1 MIKTCSGFQRNELIS
16 MDHEKRGGTAL
27 PRGRAPKPTPPPD
40 RSFYASGKAFGR
52 FGIRSF
58 TPRIMPEPHS
68 HGHIEFNWLTGGSM
82 DYLFGGE
89 ACTIRQNRL
98 VAFWAGIPHQTVALH
113 EAGDARQLNIYL
125 PMDAFL
131 EMPQLGRLT
140 ETLMGGAIIQLA
152 PECIGLETLERWH
165 GDYRSGNSLRADL
178 VRTEIGTMFRRAAI
192 TGWDVLLPAWVEQ
205 AAGGRTRT
213 GSPVRYVVRMVRHIV
228 ENIAE
233 PLSAQSVARVVG
245 LHPNYATNLFTK
257 VMRIPV
263 QKFVT
268 RVRLIRARSL
278 LFDGSLS
285 IANVAFQSGFVS
297 QTQFY
302 EHFRK
307 AYGMTP
313 SQMRKHTIEG

>member
-1 MIKTCSGFQRNELIS
+1 MIDDAAVIARRVR
-16 MDHEKRGGTAL
+16 EKA
-27 PRGRAPKPTPPPD
+27 PRPTPRPD
-40 RSFYASGKAFGR
+40 RSFYSSGKAFGR

-58 TPRIMPEPHS
+58 APQIMPQPHS
-68 HGHIEFNWLTGGSM
+68 HGHIEFNWLTHGVM
-82 DYLFGGE
+82 DYVFDGGPVE
-89 ACTIRQNRL
+89 VGADRL
-98 VAFWAGIPHQTVALH
+98 IAFWAGIPHQTVGLRDT
-113 EAGDARQLNIYL
+113 GDGRQLNIYL

-140 ETLMGGAIIQLA
+140 ETLMGGGVIQLK
-152 PECIGLETLERWH
+152 PDCIGLETLDRWH
-165 GDYRSGNSLRADL
+165 QDYRSGNALRSDI
-178 VRTEIGTMFRRAAI
+178 VRSEIGTMFRRAAI
-192 TGWDVLLPAWVEQ
+192 TGWDTLLPAWVERT
-205 AAGGRTRT
+205 GTRTRT

-228 ENIAE
+228 ENITD
-233 PLSAQSVARVVG
+233 PLSAEDIAQVVG

-257 VMRIPV
+257 VMHISV

-268 RVRLIRARSL
+268 RMRLIRARSL

-285 IANVAFQSGFVS
+285 IANVAFQAGFVS

-313 SQMRKHTIEG
+313 SQMRKDTIEG

>member
-1 MIKTCSGFQRNELIS
+1 MIVDIALRTP
-16 MDHEKRGGTAL
+16 GT
-27 PRGRAPKPTPPPD
+27 RERAPRPTPRPD
-40 RSFYASGKAFGR
+40 RSFYSSGKAFGR

-58 TPRIMPEPHS
+58 APQIMPYAHT
-68 HGHIEFNWLTGGSM
+68 HGHIEFNWLTRGTM
-82 DYLFGGE
+82 DYVFDGGPVTVG
-89 ACTIRQNRL
+89 ADRL
-98 VAFWAGIPHQTVALH
+98 VAFWAGIPHQTIGLSPDTLM
-113 EAGDARQLNIYL
+113 GRQLNIYL

-140 ETLMGGAIIQLA
+140 ETLMGGGVIQLN
-152 PECIGLETLERWH
+152 PDCIGLETLDRWH
-165 GDYRSGNSLRADL
+165 QDYRSGNALRTDI
-178 VRTEIGTMFRRAAI
+178 VRSEIGTMFRRAAI
-192 TGWDVLLPAWVEQ
+192 TGWDTLLPAWVET
-205 AAGGRTRT
+205 AGTRTRT

-228 ENIAE
+228 ENITD
-233 PLSAQSVARVVG
+233 PLSAEDIARVVG

-257 VMRIPV
+257 VMHISV

-268 RVRLIRARSL
+268 RMRLIRARSL

-285 IANVAFQSGFVS
+285 VANVAFQAGFVS

-313 SQMRKHTIEG
+313 SQMRRDTIEG

>member
-1 MIKTCSGFQRNELIS
+1 MTVDSPVQ
-16 MDHEKRGGTAL
+16 
-27 PRGRAPKPTPPPD
+27 PRRVREGAPRPTPRPD
-40 RSFYASGKAFGR
+40 RSFYSSGKAFGR

-58 TPRIMPEPHS
+58 PPQIMPQPHS
-68 HGHIEFNWLTGGSM
+68 HGHIEFNWLTRGTM
-82 DYLFGGE
+82 DYVFDGGPVSVG
-89 ACTIRQNRL
+89 AGRL
-98 VAFWAGIPHQTVALH
+98 VAFWAGIPHQTVGLTGI
-113 EAGDARQLNIYL
+113 GDGRQLNIYL

-140 ETLMGGAIIQLA
+140 ETLMGGGVIQLS
-152 PECIGLETLERWH
+152 PDCIGLDTLERWH
-165 GDYRSGNSLRADL
+165 QDYRSGNALRTDI
-178 VRTEIGTMFRRAAI
+178 VRSEIGTMFRRAAI
-192 TGWDVLLPAWVEQ
+192 TGWDTLLPAWVERS
-205 AAGGRTRT
+205 GTRTRT

-228 ENIAE
+228 ENITDPLGAE
-233 PLSAQSVARVVG
+233 EIAKVVG

-257 VMRIPV
+257 VMHISV

-268 RVRLIRARSL
+268 RMRLIRARSL

-285 IANVAFQSGFVS
+285 IANVAFQAGFVS

-313 SQMRKHTIEG
+313 SQMRKDTIEG

>member
-1 MIKTCSGFQRNELIS
+1 MIVESATQVR
-16 MDHEKRGGTAL
+16 R
-27 PRGRAPKPTPPPD
+27 PRERAPKPTPRPD
-40 RSFYASGKAFGR
+40 RSFYSSGKAFGR

-58 TPRIMPEPHS
+58 APQIMPQPHS
-68 HGHIEFNWLTGGSM
+68 HGHIEFNWLTRGTM
-82 DYLFGGE
+82 DYVFDGGPVSVGSD
-89 ACTIRQNRL
+89 RL
-98 VAFWAGIPHQTVALH
+98 VAFWAGIPHQTVGLSADTLM
-113 EAGDARQLNIYL
+113 GRQLNIYL

-140 ETLMGGAIIQLA
+140 ETLMGGGVIQLN
-152 PECIGLETLERWH
+152 PDCIGLETLDRWH
-165 GDYRSGNSLRADL
+165 QDYRSGNALRTDI
-178 VRTEIGTMFRRAAI
+178 VRAEIGTMFRRAAI
-192 TGWDVLLPAWVEQ
+192 TGWDLLLPAWVEG
-205 AAGGRTRT
+205 AGTRTRT

-228 ENIAE
+228 ENITD
-233 PLSAQSVARVVG
+233 PLSAESIADVVG

-257 VMRIPV
+257 VMHISVVR
-263 QKFVT
+263 FVT
-268 RVRLIRARSL
+268 RMRLIRARSL

-313 SQMRKHTIEG
+313 SQMRKDTIEG

>member
-1 MIKTCSGFQRNELIS
+1 MIVESPVQPRS
-16 MDHEKRGGTAL
+16 AREKA
-27 PRGRAPKPTPPPD
+27 PRPTPRPD
-40 RSFYASGKAFGR
+40 RSFYSSGKAFGR

-58 TPRIMPEPHS
+58 APQIMPQPHS
-68 HGHIEFNWLTGGSM
+68 HGHIEFNWLTHGTM
-82 DYLFGGE
+82 DYVFDGGPVTVG
-89 ACTIRQNRL
+89 AGRL
-98 VAFWAGIPHQTVALH
+98 VAFWAGIPHQTVGLSDI
-113 EAGDARQLNIYL
+113 EDGRQLNIYL

-140 ETLMGGAIIQLA
+140 ETLMGGAVIQLN
-152 PECIGLETLERWH
+152 PDCIGLETLDRWH
-165 GDYRSGNSLRADL
+165 QDYRSGNALRTDI
-178 VRTEIGTMFRRAAI
+178 VRSEIGTMFRRAAI
-192 TGWDVLLPAWVEQ
+192 TGWDTLLPAWVEHS
-205 AAGGRTRT
+205 GTRTRT

-228 ENIAE
+228 ENITDPLGAE
-233 PLSAQSVARVVG
+233 DIARVVG

-257 VMRIPV
+257 VMHISV

-268 RVRLIRARSL
+268 RMRLIRARSL

-285 IANVAFQSGFVS
+285 IANVAFHAGFVS

-313 SQMRKHTIEG
+313 SQMRKDTIEG

>member
-1 MIKTCSGFQRNELIS
+1 MIVDTPIQPRRAR
-16 MDHEKRGGTAL
+16 EKA
-27 PRGRAPKPTPPPD
+27 PRPTPRPD
-40 RSFYASGKAFGR
+40 RSFYSSGKAFGR

-58 TPRIMPEPHS
+58 APQIMPQPHS
-68 HGHIEFNWLTGGSM
+68 HGHIEFNWLTRGTM
-82 DYLFGGE
+82 DYVFDGGPITVG
-89 ACTIRQNRL
+89 ANRL
-98 VAFWAGIPHQTVALH
+98 VAFWAGIPHQTVGLRDI
-113 EAGDARQLNIYL
+113 EDGRQLNIYL

-140 ETLMGGAIIQLA
+140 ETLMGGGVIELN
-152 PECIGLETLERWH
+152 PDCIGLETLDRWH
-165 GDYRSGNSLRADL
+165 QDYRSGNALRTDI

-192 TGWDVLLPAWVEQ
+192 TGWETLLPAWLERTDS
-205 AAGGRTRT
+205 RTRT

-228 ENIAE
+228 ENITDT
-233 PLSAQSVARVVG
+233 LSAEDIASVVG

-257 VMRIPV
+257 VMHISV

-268 RVRLIRARSL
+268 RMRLIRARSL

-285 IANVAFQSGFVS
+285 VANVAFQAGFVS

-313 SQMRKHTIEG
+313 SQMRKDTIEG

>member
-1 MIKTCSGFQRNELIS
+1 LL
-16 MDHEKRGGTAL
+16 KRLSTVAL
-27 PRGRAPKPTPPPD
+27 KRERAPRPTPRPD
-40 RSFYASGKAFGR
+40 RSFYSSGKAFGR

-58 TPRIMPEPHS
+58 APQIMPQPHS
-68 HGHIEFNWLTGGSM
+68 HGHIEFNWLTAGRM
-82 DYLFGGE
+82 DYVFDGGPV
-89 ACTIRQNRL
+89 TVGDGRL

-113 EAGDARQLNIYL
+113 EVGDGRQHNIYL

-140 ETLMGGAIIQLA
+140 ETLMGGGVIQLN
-152 PECIGLETLERWH
+152 PDCIGLETLERWH
-165 GDYRSGNSLRADL
+165 QDYRSGNALRTDI
-178 VRTEIGTMFRRAAI
+178 VRAEIGTMFRRAAI
-192 TGWDVLLPAWVEQ
+192 TGWDTLLPAWVE
-205 AAGGRTRT
+205 GTGTRTRT

-228 ENIAE
+228 ENITD
-233 PLSAQSVARVVG
+233 PLSADSIADVVG

-257 VMRIPV
+257 VMHISV

-268 RVRLIRARSL
+268 RMRLIRARSL

-313 SQMRKHTIEG
+313 SQMRKDTIEG

>member
-1 MIKTCSGFQRNELIS
+1 MIDETSSGTVSR
-16 MDHEKRGGTAL
+16 RGM
-27 PRGRAPKPTPPPD
+27 APKPTPRPD
-40 RSFYASGKAFGR
+40 RSFYSSGKAFGR

-58 TPRIMPEPHS
+58 PPQIMPRPHA
-68 HGHIEFNWLTGGSM
+68 HGHIEFNWLTRGSM
-82 DYLFGGE
+82 DYRFDVGQ
-89 ACTIRQNRL
+89 CTIKQDRL

-113 EAGDARQLNIYL
+113 NAAEARQINIYL

-140 ETLMGGAIIQLA
+140 ETLMGGGVIQLT
-152 PECIGLETLERWH
+152 PDCIGLETLERWH
-165 GDYRSGNSLRADL
+165 QDYRSGNSLRADI

-192 TGWDVLLPAWVEQ
+192 TGWDEVLPAWVEQ
-205 AAGGRTRT
+205 GTGARTRT

-228 ENIAE
+228 ENISD
-233 PLSAQSVARVVG
+233 PLSAESIAHVVG

-257 VMRIPV
+257 VMHIPV
-263 QKFVT
+263 QKFVV
-268 RVRLIRARSL
+268 RMRLIRARSL

-313 SQMRKHTIEG
+313 SQMRKDTIEG

>member
-1 MIKTCSGFQRNELIS
+1 MIVDTPIQPRRAR
-16 MDHEKRGGTAL
+16 EKA
-27 PRGRAPKPTPPPD
+27 PRPTPRPD
-40 RSFYASGKAFGR
+40 RSFYSSGKAFGR

-58 TPRIMPEPHS
+58 APQIMPQPHS
-68 HGHIEFNWLTGGSM
+68 HGHIEFNWLTRGTM
-82 DYLFGGE
+82 DYVFDGGPITVG
-89 ACTIRQNRL
+89 ANRL
-98 VAFWAGIPHQTVALH
+98 VAFWAGIPHQTVGLRDI
-113 EAGDARQLNIYL
+113 EDGRQLNIYL

-140 ETLMGGAIIQLA
+140 ETLMGGGVIELN
-152 PECIGLETLERWH
+152 PDCIGLETLDRWH
-165 GDYRSGNSLRADL
+165 QDYRSGNALRTDI

-192 TGWDVLLPAWVEQ
+192 TGWETLLPAWLERTDS
-205 AAGGRTRT
+205 RTRT

-228 ENIAE
+228 ENITDT
-233 PLSAQSVARVVG
+233 LSAEDIARVVG

-257 VMRIPV
+257 VMHISV

-268 RVRLIRARSL
+268 RMRLIRARSL

-285 IANVAFQSGFVS
+285 VANVAFQAGFVS

-313 SQMRKHTIEG
+313 SQMRKDTIEG